1 MTNKVLIKLYIP
13 EIEEHFDMFIPVN
26 EVIWKVTEL
35 ISKSLSDLTSF
46 PQDNSKRNLLI
57 NRSTSEIYDPNKI
70 IIDTDIRNATELLL
84 LTIKK

>member
-13 EIEEHFDMFIPVN
+13 EVEERFDLFIPVN
-26 EVIWKVTEL
+26 EVVWKVTEL
-35 ISKSLSDLTSF
+35 ISRSLSDITSF
-46 PQDNSKRNLLI
+46 TLDNTKRNLLI

-70 IIDTDIRNATELLL
+70 IIDTDIRNATELIL